1 MNSRMSRIGPRKPLL
16 LSESTGNAEAFFRIN
31 SIMEEAKAQ
40 RHLRSD
46 SNEHVDK
53 GLAALL
59 ASDRALSANPR
70 AAYARWLSNY
80 VTAAGPSSHLM
91 SVTPQNVHVAGID
104 PNIFVMYKNRD
115 CIADIVSP
123 VVNAVRMFNIIQQAP
138 SATLQNIANT
148 RIANSRAKPN
158 QINWNVDNSLQ
169 YSCVPVGLI
178 DYIPAEVLANADSS
192 PLENTGLWMAVLR
205 EFMDLAREYAVAGE
219 AFNSANFGSNTE
231 ALTGTDRWDN
241 PASSPIQQL
250 LVARERMLVKPN
262 TLVIGGQVWPWLRT
276 NPDVKGYIQSRS
288 GTNLGPTPMQADLDA
303 LASLVQVERVVV
315 GEARY
320 NSAAEGQ
327 TAVSSYIWGKSA
339 ALLRVEPNPSPMMT
353 STFMYTYRF
362 GGLAYRNEVI
372 PDLIGGGMGG
382 QYIKLSTFEDD
393 VVIGGANTG
402 FLYTTVIS

>member
-16 LSESTGNAEAFFRIN
+16 LRESTGNAEAFFRIN

-123 VVNAVRMFNIIQQAP
+123 VVNAARMFNIIQQAP

-192 PLENTGLWMAVLR
+192 PLENTGLWMAVIR
-205 EFMDLAREYAVAGE
+205 EFMDLARE
-219 AFNSANFGSNTE
+219 
-231 ALTGTDRWDN
+231 
-241 PASSPIQQL
+241 
-250 LVARERMLVKPN
+250 
-262 TLVIGGQVWPWLRT
+262 
-276 NPDVKGYIQSRS
+276 
-288 GTNLGPTPMQADLDA
+288 
-303 LASLVQVERVVV
+303 
-315 GEARY
+315 
-320 NSAAEGQ
+320 
-327 TAVSSYIWGKSA
+327 
-339 ALLRVEPNPSPMMT
+339 
-353 STFMYTYRF
+353 
-362 GGLAYRNEVI
+362 
-372 PDLIGGGMGG
+372 
-382 QYIKLSTFEDD
+382 
-393 VVIGGANTG
+393 
-402 FLYTTVIS
+402 